1 MTERKVILNVQ
12 FEFYPEENE
21 HASSIADGQVAEYL
35 KKMLDTEFSAL
46 ANNDGL
52 WWHFEEAEF
61 DGDDLEVITGH
72 FGEMLDDLKLADS
85 VRTRLEKVYEVATK
99 KLGVS

>member
-1 MTERKVILNVQ
+1 MERKVILNVQ
-12 FEFYPEENE
+12 FEFYPNENE
-21 HASSIADGQVAEYL
+21 KASKLTDELVAEYL

-46 ANNDGL
+46 ADNDGL

-61 DGDDLEVITGH
+61 DGEDLEVITGH

-85 VRTRLEKVYEVATK
+85 VRRRLEKVYEVATK